1 MTQLFIDI
9 ETRRTG
15 NQKLVE
21 RLMGS
26 VKPPGSMSKPE
37 TIAKWWAENG
47 AQARLEAVNKTA
59 LDGTYGRL
67 ASFAWAVD
75 DETVKCVRGEAESSV
90 LYVAANVIAIAR
102 DEQIVAF
109 NGDFD
114 LRFLLQR
121 MIINGVPVPHAIR
134 RALSER
140 DGYYDPM
147 REWAGFRGYIKQSEL
162 AEAMGIAVDDET
174 TGADIGTMIDAGDWA
189 AVERHNISDVE
200 TLRAIY
206 KRMNA

>member
-1 MTQLFIDI
+1 MTQLFLDV

-37 TIAKWWAENG
+37 TIAKWWAESG
-47 AQARLEAVNKTA
+47 PAARLEAVNKTA

-67 ASFAWAVD
+67 ASLAWAAGD
-75 DETVKCVRGEAESSV
+75 DAVKCVYGDDEPGM
-90 LYVAANVIAIAR
+90 LAAAAFLFEYN
-102 DEQIVAF
+102 ETIVAF

-114 LRFLLQR
+114 LRFLMQR
-121 MIINGVPVPHAIR
+121 MIINGIPVPYRLRAAIKQ
-134 RALSER
+134 R

-147 REWAGFRGYIKQSEL
+147 REWAGFKGYIKQSEL
-162 AEAMGIAVDDET
+162 AEAMGIVVDDET

-200 TLRAIY
+200 TLREIY
-206 KRMNA
+206 RRMSA